1 MRRMTILLGVLL
13 VCGAACKKKDEAKKD
28 EAKKDDKTAATTPT
42 PTPEPPKTAEPPKTE
57 TPPAPAQKKL
67 FMDVHELGA
76 GKVKMA
82 DVMEAHKKDLATQGK
97 HGVEFKAFW
106 VDEKEGKVYCLSES
120 PSAEMTTAV
129 HKEAHG
135 LIPAKIMEVTAD
147 AANWTPTAG
156 KNLYMDVHELGAG
169 KVKAADVAEAH
180 KKDLAAQDKHGVK
193 FHNYWVDEASGTVF
207 CLSEAAKPEDTI
219 ATHKEA
225 HGLIPARIALVSE
238 GR

>member
-1 MRRMTILLGVLL
+1 MLLGALL
-13 VCGAACKKKDEAKKD
+13 VCGAACKKKEEPKTEPVAKV
-28 EAKKDDKTAATTPT
+28 DDKTAPTPTPTPT
-42 PTPEPPKTAEPPKTE
+42 PTPEPPKTADPT
-57 TPPAPAQKKL
+57 PAPAQKKL

-76 GKVKMA
+76 GKVKVA
-82 DVMEAHKKDLATQGK
+82 DVMEAHKKDLATQSK

-106 VDEKEGKVYCLSES
+106 VNEKEGKVYCLSES

-135 LIPAKIMEVTAD
+135 LIPSKIMEVTAD

-156 KNLYMDVHELGAG
+156 KNLYLDIHELGAG

-180 KKDLAAQDKHGVK
+180 KKDLAAQEKHGVK

-207 CLSEAAKPEDTI
+207 CLSEAKKPEDTV

-225 HGLIPARIALVSE
+225 HGLIPTSIALVSE